1 MIYLGTE
8 AGLYRWSQGGS
19 WPVYHSLQERRIRT
33 VLAGGEGRLTVIDD
47 AGKILESLNNGVSWK
62 PVDLPVGVSSI
73 TASCIG
79 GSPLTMIIAARG
91 EGVYCRAV
99 GNPWWSKISS
109 PDAENAAITAM
120 CLTSSASPVLLAGV
134 SGLGLYRTTD
144 GGKNWSKVEGT
155 PPEIHVIRSTGNQV
169 VLGSSQGA
177 WVSGDSGATFTK
189 AEKGLEDV
197 PQVYSLDIS
206 PKDPKW
212 ILAGAAAA
220 SPVKGGIRPQGFQF
234 GLYESKDGGKTWAR
248 VIKRGLPELVAF
260 DTISDIRFDPADP
273 DCIIMAQ
280 GSGECWVTQ
289 NGGDYWVVIS
299 RAIESA
305 RCLSASA

>member
-1 MIYLGTE
+1 MRQVVGLFWVKRNFGAGTSMIYLGTE
-8 AGLYRWSQGGS
+8 AGLYRWSQGGN

-47 AGKILESLNNGVSWK
+47 AGKILESLNNGASWK
-62 PVDLPVGVSSI
+62 SVDLPVGVSSI

-79 GSPLTMIIAARG
+79 GSPLTMIIATRG

-99 GNPWWSKISS
+99 GNPWWSKISTTEA
-109 PDAENAAITAM
+109 DNAKVTSL
-120 CLTSSASPVLLAGV
+120 CLTSTASPVLLAGV
-134 SGLGLYRTTD
+134 SGTGLYRTAD
-144 GGKNWSKVEGT
+144 GGKSWSKVEGT
-155 PPEIHVIRSTGNQV
+155 PPEIHVIRSIGSQV

-177 WVSGDSGATFTK
+177 WISSDSGASFTQS
-189 AEKGLEDV
+189 EKGLEAV
-197 PQVYSLDIS
+197 PQVYSLDIN

-220 SPVKGGIRPQGFQF
+220 SSVKGGIRPQGFQF

-260 DTISDIRFDPADP
+260 
-273 DCIIMAQ
+273 
-280 GSGECWVTQ
+280 
-289 NGGDYWVVIS
+289 
-299 RAIESA
+299 
-305 RCLSASA
+305 

>member
-8 AGLYRWSQGGS
+8 AGLYRWTQGWS

-47 AGKILESLNNGVSWK
+47 AGKILETLNNGLSWK
-62 PVDLPVGVSSI
+62 PVDLPVGVSSVS
-73 TASCIG
+73 ASCIG
-79 GSPLTMIIAARG
+79 GSPLTMILATRG
-91 EGVYCRAV
+91 EGIYCRAV
-99 GNPWWSKISS
+99 GNAWWTKIAQ
-109 PDAENAAITAM
+109 PVAENEAVTAL
-120 CLTSSASPVLLAGV
+120 CLTSTASPVLLAGV
-134 SGLGLYRTTD
+134 SGSGLFRTTD
-144 GGKNWSKVEGT
+144 GGKTWAKVEGT
-155 PPEIHVIRSTGNQV
+155 PEDIHVIRSSGKMV
-169 VLGSSQGA
+169 VIGSSQGA
-177 WVSGDSGATFTK
+177 WVSTDEGATFTQS
-189 AEKGLEDV
+189 EKGLEGV

-220 SPVKGGIRPQGFQF
+220 AAVKGGIRPQGFQF
-234 GLYESKDGGKTWAR
+234 GLYESKDGGKTWAK

-260 DTISDIRFDPADP
+260 DTISDIRFDPAEP
-273 DCIIMAQ
+273 ECIIMAQ
-280 GSGECWVTQ
+280 GSGECWMTS

-305 RCLSASA
+305 RSLSATG